1 LKDPELVAE
10 TKRQRW
16 DIDPLSGE
24 EMERLAKEV
33 IAQPKE
39 VIERMK
45 WVFGN

>member
-1 LKDPELVAE
+1 MGHRSL
-10 TKRQRW
+10 T
-16 DIDPLSGE
+16 GE

-45 WVFGN
+45 WVLGN